1 MHKCLTSSTR
11 LRGHTGSFPESTVQP
26 ERSGRGRDEGWVK
39 AEWTATRVGSMAC
52 PPQLCAHL
60 AQRRGS
66 KVMGAPVTE
75 WQPQGL
81 SGEPI
86 RVPCDGAKP
95 GDVPLPLG
103 WTCPRE
109 AGSLARPGN
118 QTEGPGLP
126 VDLSKLTSPGGKEG
140 KHLWGRCRERRRQLG
155 EAGDPTTPSP
165 PRPLP
170 LH

>member
-1 MHKCLTSSTR
+1 
-11 LRGHTGSFPESTVQP
+11 
-26 ERSGRGRDEGWVK
+26 
-39 AEWTATRVGSMAC
+39 MAR

-60 AQRRGS
+60 ARRRGS
-66 KVMGAPVTE
+66 KVTGAPVTQR
-75 WQPQGL
+75 QPQGL

-126 VDLSKLTSPGGKEG
+126 ADLSKLTSPGGKEG
-140 KHLWGRCRERRRQLG
+140 EHLWGRCWERRRQLG

>member
-26 ERSGRGRDEGWVK
+26 ERSGQGRDEGWVK

-126 VDLSKLTSPGGKEG
+126 VCLENPMDGGA
-140 KHLWGRCRERRRQLG
+140 W
-155 EAGDPTTPSP
+155 
-165 PRPLP
+165 
-170 LH
+170 